1 MPSEIIQWFPGHMAK
16 TKRQI
21 KESLPLVDIVI
32 EILDAR
38 IPDSSH
44 NPDIEKLA
52 ENKPRL
58 ILLNKATLASPEEN
72 ARWEKRYREEGV
84 RCILTDCN
92 SGLGLGSI
100 TPTVR
105 NILSEKVER
114 YAAKGME
121 GRNLK
126 AMVVGIPNSGKSTF
140 INRMAGGSKAKA
152 ENRPGVTR
160 TQQWIRT
167 TSGLDLLDTPGVLW
181 PKFEDVT
188 VGENLAATGAIKDS
202 VLDIER
208 IACIICNR
216 LREVAKSALAARYKL
231 TEEQIDGCEN
241 DYDLLTLIGKKR
253 GFLISG
259 GEIDTERA
267 ANMLIEEFRSAKI
280 GRITLEKA

>member
-1 MPSEIIQWFPGHMAK
+1 
-16 TKRQI
+16 
-21 KESLPLVDIVI
+21 
-32 EILDAR
+32 
-38 IPDSSH
+38 
-44 NPDIEKLA
+44 
-52 ENKPRL
+52 
-58 ILLNKATLASPEEN
+58 
-72 ARWEKRYREEGV
+72 
-84 RCILTDCN
+84 
-92 SGLGLGSI
+92 
-100 TPTVR
+100 
-105 NILSEKVER
+105 
-114 YAAKGME
+114 
-121 GRNLK
+121 
-126 AMVVGIPNSGKSTF
+126 
-140 INRMAGGSKAKA
+140 MAGGSKAKA

-216 LREVAKSALAARYKL
+216 LREVAKPALAARYKL